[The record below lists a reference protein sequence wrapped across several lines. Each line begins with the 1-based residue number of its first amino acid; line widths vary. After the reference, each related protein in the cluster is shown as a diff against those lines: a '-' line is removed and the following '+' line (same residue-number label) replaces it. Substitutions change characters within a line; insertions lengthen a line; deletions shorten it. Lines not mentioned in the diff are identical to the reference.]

1 MQDTRTPIQQ
11 AAEDVFFGQVV
22 MIWARWFIILAT
34 AIVIFWSA
42 SSTSA
47 LALGILPVVALMA
60 MNFYLHGRY
69 LMEQPANR
77 YLIGVA
83 SALDLAIISFIVLI
97 GALGRPGLQSP
108 LFVFYYPVIL
118 GFALVFRPHFT
129 TGYALV
135 TMVVYMF
142 ACAVNGMSF
151 DPTQARCPDCVR
163 QCSAVRAMALLDR
176 LKVTFKALAAPADD
190 PREMYGEG
198 LDRQRTLLKK

>member
-60 MNFYLHGRY
+60 MNFYVHGRY

-151 DPTQARCPDCVR
+151 DPTQADLKILVLRLITLATMTGLGTYYWR
-163 QCSAVRAMALLDR
+163 ILRGRRRAAQ
-176 LKVTFKALAAPADD
+176 
-190 PREMYGEG
+190 G
-198 LDRQRTLLKK
+198 LDPGAVPGLRSSMLSS